1 MENLQVIIISFMVR
15 FLDKAMFWLKIKPNK
30 ITYISYR
37 EDKLPYNMKKIS
49 ESLQE
54 LDGDFEEVYLPM
66 KFKNTLFNKIRY
78 FFEIIK
84 QVIHV
89 KTSKVVII
97 DGNNMVITNLKKSDT
112 VVVQIWHASA
122 AIKKFGQDY
131 KRKFPITPCDY
142 MITTSSQFVPVMA
155 SAFNMDKKNVIPL
168 GYVDSEVLFD
178 ENMVNEYRKKMYNK
192 YPGLKGKKVVLYAPT
207 FRGDAIYE
215 KKSLSIDLK
224 RVTESLGQDYA
235 VLYKMHPILSVE
247 SMGENPN
254 LYNMSNENIYELFS
268 ITDILVSDFS
278 SIIMDFTILEKPIL
292 LYTPDLE
299 VYEKERGLYV
309 DYRTFAPGKILY
321 NEDELI
327 NEIKNDNY
335 DLEKVKKIK
344 EEFYDYKDDK
354 SSKRIAKFILKLINI
369 DDSKLL

>member
-168 GYVDSEVLFD
+168 GYVDSEVLFN
-178 ENMVNEYRKKMYNK
+178 ENIVDKYKNKMYDK

-224 RVTESLGQDYA
+224 RVTESLGKDYA

-309 DYRTFAPGKILY
+309 DYKTFAPGKILY

-327 NEIKNDNY
+327 DEIKSDNY

-354 SSKRIAKFILKLINI
+354 SSKRIAKFIFKLINI
-369 DDSKLL
+369 DNSKVL